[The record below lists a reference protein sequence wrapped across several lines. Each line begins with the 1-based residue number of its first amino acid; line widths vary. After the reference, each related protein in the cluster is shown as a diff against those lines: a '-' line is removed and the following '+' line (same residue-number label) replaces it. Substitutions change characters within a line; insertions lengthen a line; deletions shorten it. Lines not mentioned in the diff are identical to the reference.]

1 MLVTYPYC
9 CWKVEGTWGL
19 PLTWEFMEF
28 SEYTL
33 MSTSHRH
40 PSPHQFISSISAR
53 EDQGCPSQYSSS
65 HSGRW
70 LGTGVGLRASED
82 LQKNREGTA
91 GTLGIPVSWG
101 QGPRGRDG

>member
-1 MLVTYPYC
+1 MGSALDLGV
-9 CWKVEGTWGL
+9 
-19 PLTWEFMEF
+19 MEF

-40 PSPHQFISSISAR
+40 PSPYQLISSISAR
-53 EDQGCPSQYSSS
+53 EDQGCLSQYSPS

-101 QGPRGRDG
+101 QGPRGRDGRHAKLEGSAITRDS